1 MIMLKK
7 KLSDYKVI
15 LASGSPR
22 RQDLLQQMG
31 IEFDVKKAEV
41 DETLPNYIPWQE
53 SAEYLARLKSN
64 WFRDMDLPPNY
75 LLITADTVVC
85 AHEKVLGKP
94 VDVQDAIDIISA
106 LSGAEH
112 EVITGVC
119 LRTATKQFS
128 FSAST
133 RVRFRVLHEDE
144 IQHYVNVYRPF
155 DKAGAYGVQEWIGL
169 VGVESI
175 SGSFY
180 NVMGLPT
187 QKLFCEL
194 MNFAGR

>member
-187 QKLFCEL
+187 QKLYCEL

>member
-1 MIMLKK
+1 MLKK

-31 IEFDVKKAEV
+31 IEFDVKIAEV
-41 DETLPNYIPWQE
+41 DEALPKDIPWQE
-53 SAEYLARLKSN
+53 SAGYLARLKSN
-64 WFRDMDLPPNY
+64 WFREKDLPPNY

-94 VDVQDAIDIISA
+94 VDVQDAIDIIGA

-112 EVITGVC
+112 DVITGVC
-119 LRTATKQFS
+119 LRTATKQLS

-133 RVRFRVLHEDE
+133 KVRFRALHDDE
-144 IQHYVNVYRPF
+144 VRHYVKVYRPF
-155 DKAGAYGVQEWIGL
+155 DKAGAYGIQEWIGL

-187 QKLFCEL
+187 QKLYCEL
-194 MNFAGR
+194 MNFAGG

>member
-7 KLSDYKVI
+7 KLSDYKII

-22 RQDLLQQMG
+22 RQSLLKQMG
-31 IEFDVKKAEV
+31 IDFDVKKADV
-41 DETLPNYIPWQE
+41 DETLPDDVSWQE
-53 SAEYLARLKSN
+53 SAEYLARIKSN
-64 WFRDMDLPPNY
+64 WFHEIDLPQNY

-85 AHEKVLGKP
+85 AQGKVLGKP
-94 VDVQDAIDIISA
+94 NDEQDAIKIIGA

-119 LRTATKQFS
+119 LRSAAKQFS

-133 RVRFRVLHEDE
+133 KVRFRALHDDE
-144 IQHYVNVYRPF
+144 VRHYVKVYRPF
-155 DKAGAYGVQEWIGL
+155 DKAGAYGIQEWIGL

-187 QKLFCEL
+187 QKLYCEL

>member
-22 RQDLLQQMG
+22 RQNLLQQMG
-31 IEFDVKKAEV
+31 IEFDVKIAEV
-41 DETLPNYIPWQE
+41 DEALPNDIPWQE
-53 SAEYLARLKSN
+53 SAGYLARLKSN
-64 WFRDMDLPPNY
+64 WFREKDLPPNY

-94 VDVQDAIDIISA
+94 VDVQDAMDIIGA

-112 EVITGVC
+112 DVITGVC

-133 RVRFRVLHEDE
+133 RVCFRVLHEDE

-155 DKAGAYGVQEWIGL
+155 DKAGAYGIQEWIGL

-187 QKLFCEL
+187 QKLYCEL
-194 MNFAGR
+194 LNFAGR